1 MMETTITEVTMGVRI
16 AERTT
21 PAPIVSRCSS
31 TANAS
36 ESTIWI
42 GTL

>member
-1 MMETTITEVTMGVRI
+1 MMEPTMTEVTMGVRI
-16 AERTT
+16 AERTA

-31 TANAS
+31 TASAN
-36 ESTIWI
+36 ESTIWM